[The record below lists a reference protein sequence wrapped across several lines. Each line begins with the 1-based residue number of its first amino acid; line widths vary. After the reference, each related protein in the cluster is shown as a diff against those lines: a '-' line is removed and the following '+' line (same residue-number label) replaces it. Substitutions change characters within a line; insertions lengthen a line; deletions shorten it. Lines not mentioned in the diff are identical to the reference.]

1 MNQKERL
8 LRVLKGEKVDRPP
21 VICPGGML
29 NACVTETL
37 DHITGNH
44 NTEKEAMIEAAKKVY
59 KLTGFENYGVPYC
72 MTIEAE
78 PLGVKLDVGNKFVEP
93 RVMEYNSNPLEDIM
107 AEYSVVPKEEK
118 RMKMVLEVIN
128 ELKNDEVPVIGSIT
142 GHVSTATSIV
152 DPLMAFKMIRKEP
165 EKLYKFFKYVN
176 DYLIEYAIEMIKAGA
191 DVIAISDPTA
201 TGEILGSKNFEKFAV
216 PLYKEII
223 SAIHKLNVPVIIHI
237 CGNTRAII
245 DSLNL
250 IGADAISFDSIV
262 NLRDAR
268 RRISTR
274 LMGNVNTQLLHTGKR
289 EKIISITK
297 NCIDS
302 GTDIVSP
309 ACGLSM
315 GTPVDNLKAMTEYVK
330 KGIYE

>member
-8 LRVLKGEKVDRPP
+8 LKVLKGEKVDRPP

-29 NACVTETL
+29 NACVTEIL
-37 DHITGNH
+37 DDINENH
-44 NTEKEAMIEAAKKVY
+44 NIEKDAMIKAAKKVY

-78 PLGVKLDVGNKFVEP
+78 PVGVKLDMGSKLVEP
-93 RVMEYNSNPLEDIM
+93 RVIEYNAQSLEDIM
-107 AEYSVVPKEEK
+107 KKHKVKPKQEK
-118 RMKMVLEVIN
+118 RMKLVVDVIK

-142 GHVSTATSIV
+142 GHISTATSIV
-152 DPLMAFKMIRKEP
+152 DPLMALKMIKKEP
-165 EKLYKFFKYVN
+165 QRIYKFFKYIN
-176 DYLIEYAIEMIKAGA
+176 DYLIDYAVEMVKAGA

-201 TGEILGSKNFEKFAV
+201 TGEILGRKNFEEFVV

-223 SAIHKLNVPVIIHI
+223 DIVHNLNVPVIIHI
-237 CGNTRAII
+237 CGRAGTII

-250 IGADAISFDSIV
+250 TGADAVSFDSIV
-262 NLRDAR
+262 NLRHAR
-268 RRISTR
+268 LKTKRR
-274 LMGNVNTQLLHTGKR
+274 LMGNVNTQLLHTGEK

-297 NCIDS
+297 NCINS
-302 GTDIVSP
+302 GVDIVSP

-315 GTPVDNLKAMTEYVK
+315 GTPVDNLKVMTDYVK